1 MKFPRT
7 RESGERLA
15 LPFKER
21 RSTFRHSQ
29 INTWRIP
36 KTRISV
42 YSRLLQIAMAELPS
56 RVLRTPEG
64 RNGEGIFH
72 DEAEIQ
78 KRIISYRLSR
88 YLQPNQIIESHPG
101 LGLGSRI
108 YREASPTSI
117 HGTINATIPVSPS
130 KQIILV
136 DIDPFGSPWS
146 TLNRHAGLVQTAQ
159 VVQITSGEIYAV
171 VRNWKRAQRIPTM
184 NFGKLAPKWVEEEYI
199 PNLERFLGKKC
210 RYFYA
215 FPTSVRV
222 VLSNS
227 RLPSCIWAGC
237 LRWLSWFGN
246 THV

>member
-1 MKFPRT
+1 MKFAHPR
-7 RESGERLA
+7 EAEKRLP
-15 LPFKER
+15 LPFNDP
-21 RSTFRHSQ
+21 RSAFIRAQ
-29 INTWRIP
+29 IKAWRIP
-36 KTRISV
+36 KTRISI
-42 YSRLLQIAMAELPS
+42 YSRLLQIAIEELPCQ
-56 RVLRTPEG
+56 VLRTPEG

-78 KRIISYRLSR
+78 KRIISYRLAR
-88 YLQPNQIIESHPG
+88 CLQPHEIIESHPG

-108 YREASPTSI
+108 YTEASPTSI
-117 HGTINATIPVSPS
+117 QTTINPTIPISPR
-130 KQIILV
+130 KQILV

-146 TLNRHAGLVQTAQ
+146 TLDRHAGMIRAAQ

-171 VRNWKRAQRIPTM
+171 VRNWKRAQRAPTE

-199 PNLERFLGKKC
+199 PNLERFLGMKC

-222 VLSNS
+222 VMSND
-227 RLPSCIWAGC
+227 RLPSYIWAGC
-237 LRWLSWFGN
+237 LKWLSWFGN